1 MTIQKQI
8 NREDLFERILPR
20 VERPVRYTGGEL
32 NSVVKDWDRAGA
44 RFLFAF
50 PDVYEVG
57 MSHLGLQILYTA
69 VNSQQDLLMERTF
82 APWRDM
88 EQEMRREGIPLYSL
102 ESFHPASE
110 FDMMGFTLQYEMRD
124 SNILNMLELGGI
136 PLWQKDRGEED
147 PLVIGG
153 GPCAFNP
160 EPLADFF
167 DLFLV
172 GDGEEVLPRL
182 LELLASHKSGG
193 SWNRKEYL
201 LEAASLPGVYVPS
214 FYDVEYDE
222 NGRIVRFDPVLAGV
236 PETVGKALVKDLE
249 TAPFPEAP
257 IVPFMDV
264 VHDRIMLE
272 VLRGCTHS
280 CRFCQAGTVY
290 RPVRERS
297 GELLLK
303 QAKALVASTGH
314 EDISLTSL
322 STADHSQLES
332 LVDSLMEEYRD
343 RKISIS
349 LPSLRIDTYSVGLS
363 EKISS
368 VRKTGLTF
376 APEAGSQRMRDV
388 INKGVTEEDLIRTVE
403 DAFRA
408 GWHRV
413 KLYFMIGLP
422 FEEYEDLDGI
432 VRLAN
437 IVLKRG
443 KEIARETGSR
453 QTIQV
458 TVSASSFVP
467 KPFTPFQWGG
477 QDPLEVLK
485 EKQQYIRSRIRSG
498 NLKFQYHN
506 AETSHMEA
514 VFARGDRR
522 LGKVLHTAFSLGA
535 RFDGWD
541 EFFDF
546 GLWQRALETHGLT
559 SVQYAQKEFDLEER
573 LPWDHLDPGVRKSY
587 LADELKAAKNTVLT
601 PDCREAGCTVC
612 GICMDMDAEMILA
625 GERK

>member
-1 MTIQKQI
+1 MTIQKHI
-8 NREDLFERILPR
+8 NKEDLFERILPR

-32 NSVVKDWDRAGA
+32 NSVIKDWDRTGA

-57 MSHLGLQILYTA
+57 MSHLGLQILYAA
-69 VNSQQDLLMERTF
+69 VNSQPELLMERVF
-82 APWRDM
+82 APWKDM

-102 ESFHPASE
+102 ESFRPAAD
-110 FDMMGFTLQYEMRD
+110 FDMLGFTLQYEMSY
-124 SNILNMLELGGI
+124 SNILNMLELGGV

-182 LELLASHKSGG
+182 LRLLAEHKAEGN
-193 SWNRKEYL
+193 WNRQEYL
-201 LEAASLPGVYVPS
+201 LEAAALPGVYVPS

-222 NGRIVRFDPVLAGV
+222 TGRIIRFAPNRPGV

-297 GELLLK
+297 RDLLLK
-303 QAKALVASTGH
+303 QARALVESTGH

-332 LVDSLMEEYRD
+332 LVDALMDEYRD

-363 EKISS
+363 QKISS

-376 APEAGSQRMRDV
+376 APEAGSQKMRDV

-403 DAFRA
+403 DAFRS

-477 QDPLEVLK
+477 QDPLEVLR

-522 LGKVLHTAFSLGA
+522 LGKVLHTAFTLGA

-546 GLWQRALETHGLT
+546 SLWQQALEAHGLT
-559 SVQYAQKEFDLEER
+559 SGQYAQKEFDLEER

-587 LADELKAAKNTVLT
+587 LAGELKAAEGMALT
-601 PDCREAGCTVC
+601 PDCREAGCTAC
-612 GICMDMDAEMILA
+612 GICMDMDADMILA